1 MGKSVTEL
9 LNNQGDNY
17 IFPFFWQHGED
28 EKTLREYMRVI
39 EESNCHAVCV
49 ESRPHPDFCG
59 DKWWQDMDVILDE
72 ARKRNMKVWILDDS
86 HFPTGYANGAVIN
99 APLHLR
105 RQSVY
110 SRSFSVHGKKSFSCN
125 IEKVMKKLPKTF
137 MGSVMEK
144 INKNNQYQFEDQH
157 VIGVSAMIPNQ
168 KSPVAVPYQMNG
180 GRLQAEI
187 PENAKKVYVTFLTRN
202 AGIHRSYI
210 NMLEEESCRILIDA
224 VYEPHW
230 EHYKEDFGKT
240 IAGFFSDEPEIGN
253 GVYFHTEI
261 TMGHD
266 FDFPWSASLESA
278 LKEKLGENWVNLLPL
293 LWENEGV
300 DQDLTAYVRY
310 IYMDT
315 VTRLVERCF
324 SKQIGNWCQER
335 GVKYIG
341 HMIEDNNQHARLG
354 ASLGHYFRGL
364 SGQHMAGIDDIG
376 GQVLPQKEDA
386 PAEGQA
392 KITGGRDGEFYHYL
406 LGKLGASAAAIDPKK
421 DGNCMCEIFG
431 NYGWSEG
438 PRLEKYL
445 ADHFMVQG
453 INHFVPH
460 AFSAK
465 TYPDPDCPP
474 HFYAN
479 GHNPGYRH
487 FGQVIAYMNRICNLI
502 SGGRAVVDTAILY
515 HGEAE
520 WTGKAMLTQKPARI
534 LMEHQ
539 VDFHVLPA
547 DVFAER
553 ERYQTVISQEGLKV
567 NGNCYH
573 TLLVP
578 YAEYITEEFAAA
590 LPKLKESGCKVLFLD
605 KLPKGI
611 ADTKE
616 AFHMTSV
623 ESCPL
628 NDILDQVDRE
638 IMIEPESFRIRALH
652 YKGAEELY
660 YFVNE
665 NDQMYEGKVK
675 IPRTE
680 NLYCYNAWNN
690 QVERVAY
697 QSNDQ
702 WTEIRLSLKPG
713 ESAVYVSGICE
724 HLKEK
729 VLQKGTCVML
739 NKNWKRSICSS
750 VDYPNF
756 KKEKAIQEFGDYGK
770 EDKKFSG
777 FIAYETVVAKEVGV
791 GAKRVILEITDAG
804 EDVEVFVNGA
814 SAGIQVL
821 PPFHYDITEFFTEGE
836 NTIRIEV
843 ATTLERERGVQ
854 KKNWKPIG
862 IIGTV
867 NLYVE

>member
-1 MGKSVTEL
+1 MGKLIEQL
-9 LNNQGDNY
+9 LKNQGDNY

-59 DKWWQDMDVILDE
+59 KKWWQDMDVILDE
-72 ARKRNMKVWILDDS
+72 ARRRNMKVWILDDS
-86 HFPTGYANGAVIN
+86 HFPTGYANGAVVK

-105 RQSVY
+105 RQSIY
-110 SRSFSVHGKKSFSCN
+110 SRSFSVNGKKTFSCN
-125 IEKVMKKLPKTF
+125 IEKVMRKIPKTF
-137 MGSVMEK
+137 MGNVMEK
-144 INKNNQYQFEDQH
+144 INKNNQYKFDDQH
-157 VIGVSAMIPNQ
+157 VIGVSAIVSDQ
-168 KSPVAVPYQMNG
+168 KEPISVSYRIAGNK
-180 GRLQAEI
+180 LQADV
-187 PENAKKVYVTFLTRN
+187 PQNAKKVYVTFLTRN
-202 AGIHRSYI
+202 AGIHRNYI

-253 GVYFHTEI
+253 GVYFNTEI
-261 TMGHD
+261 TVGHD
-266 FDFPWSASLESA
+266 FDFPWSASLEA
-278 LKEKLGENWVNLLPL
+278 ELKKKLGENWVNLLPL
-293 LWENEGV
+293 LWEN
-300 DQDLTAYVRY
+300 DDADKDMIAYVRY

-315 VTRLVERCF
+315 VTRLVETCF
-324 SKQIGNWCQER
+324 SKQIGTWCQEH

-341 HMIEDNNQHARLG
+341 HMIEDNNQHARLE

-421 DGNCMCEIFG
+421 QGNCMCEIFG

-453 INHFVPH
+453 INRYVPH

-487 FGQVIAYMNRICNLI
+487 FGHVIAYMNRICNLI
-502 SGGRAVVDTAILY
+502 SDGRAVIDTAILY
-515 HGEAE
+515 HGDAE
-520 WTGKAMLTQKPARI
+520 WAGEAMLTQKPARI
-534 LMEHQ
+534 LMENQ
-539 VDFHVLPA
+539 VDFHVLPV

-553 ERYQTVISQEGLKV
+553 NRYQTRISQDGLYV

-578 YAEYITEEFAAA
+578 YAEYITGEFAIAI
-590 LPKLKESGCKVLFLD
+590 KELKESGCKVLFLD

-616 AFHMTSV
+616 SFATENEEICSF
-623 ESCPL
+623 
-628 NDILDQVDRE
+628 NDILEQVYRD
-638 IMIEPESFRIRALH
+638 IKIEPASFRIRALH
-652 YKGAEELY
+652 YKGTEELY

-665 NDQMYEGKVK
+665 DDKVYEGKAE
-675 IPRTE
+675 IPMKE
-680 NLYCYNAWNN
+680 NLYLYNAWDNR
-690 QVERVAY
+690 VEKADY
-697 QSNDQ
+697 QLTSKG
-702 WTEIRLSLKPG
+702 TEIKLSLKPG
-713 ESAVYVSGICE
+713 ESAVYISGMCE
-724 HLKEK
+724 NLQEK
-729 VLQKGTCVML
+729 VLPKGKCVTL
-739 NKNWKRSICSS
+739 EENWKRSICRSI
-750 VDYPNF
+750 DYPNF
-756 KKEKAIQEFGDYGK
+756 QNEKTIQAFGDYGK
-770 EDKKFSG
+770 ENKKFSG
-777 FIAYETVVAKEVGV
+777 FIAYETVLSKEMTVA
-791 GAKRVILEITDAG
+791 AKKVILEITDAG
-804 EDVEVFVNGA
+804 EDVEVFINGM

-821 PPFHYDITEFFTEGE
+821 PPFYYDITELLKDEE
-836 NTIRIEV
+836 NTVRIEV
-843 ATTLERERGVQ
+843 ATTLERERGVN

-862 IIGTV
+862 IVGKV
-867 NLYVE
+867 NLYTE